1 MTGNFE
7 NSYFGNIIGVQ
18 RQKMKDFTN
27 SGLKKVK
34 QMNQRATQGSKQLQ
48 TRRKQQ
54 NNYDARLRAK
64 YGAMYDPNKVRQQQ
78 QELVKAGY
86 NIAVNGDWGVKSKQ
100 AWHDYQLKKNQQTN
114 KDTDMFTSLTN
125 WINKFKPKPYPLST
139 NKNEQAI
146 IDHKIHSGVTE
157 PYWIL
162 DRNNHQLK
170 HMQGNKALAQFD
182 VMTGLSNDQDG
193 YNFWNNYKTDPIYQK
208 DKNFYNGSKQAQVT
222 PAGIFTL
229 SSSSYEG
236 HPAFRWN
243 EGSRDNTNTK
253 QKTSVL
259 FHIMP
264 KSRQTDFKNGI
275 RNKSYGCVN
284 LPTDALNYMI
294 NNNAVGDSIYSLPVR
309 QGNYI
314 YESGEGGHPLK
325 VHYGNAPQRVQG
337 KHYANKYDLNL
348 NYNKGY

>member
-1 MTGNFE
+1 ME
-7 NSYFGNIIGVQ
+7 
-18 RQKMKDFTN
+18 
-27 SGLKKVK
+27 
-34 QMNQRATQGSKQLQ
+34 
-48 TRRKQQ
+48 
-54 NNYDARLRAK
+54 
-64 YGAMYDPNKVRQQQ
+64 
-78 QELVKAGY
+78 
-86 NIAVNGDWGVKSKQ
+86 IAVNGDCSRWRLGCKQ

-125 WINKFKPKPYPLST
+125 WINKLKPKPYPLST